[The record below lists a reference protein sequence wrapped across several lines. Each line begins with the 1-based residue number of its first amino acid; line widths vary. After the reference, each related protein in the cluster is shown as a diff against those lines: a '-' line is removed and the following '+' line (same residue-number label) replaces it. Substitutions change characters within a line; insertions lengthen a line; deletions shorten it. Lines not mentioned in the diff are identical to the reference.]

1 MLHVLQ
7 DVLDELLWQFQ
18 LQLPT
23 LFCRNVFT
31 CTVFTVHTTFTVVQ
45 TIANQSLYHRY
56 TILTNEVPLFQVY
69 NLLVHLLR
77 TVYAHTAN
85 CAFHILSLCECVA
98 MLYTSQSFHSYS
110 LY

>member
-1 MLHVLQ
+1 MYYKMSLMSFCGNSNYNS
-7 DVLDELLWQFQ
+7 LLYF
-18 LQLPT
+18 
-23 LFCRNVFT
+23 VEMY
-31 CTVFTVHTTFTVVQ
+31 TVRIIFTVVQ

-69 NLLVHLLR
+69 NLLVHLLQ